1 MSVTYINE
9 VWRFIWWNP
18 SYLEHTTSG
27 PWKKRTK
34 KVYLILYPV
43 PRVHDT
49 KFTKYLENP
58 VKLGLIG
65 RENECK
71 LRYPSLVQRETKIV
85 INIS

>member
-1 MSVTYINE
+1 MKFEDLFDGTLVT
-9 VWRFIWWNP
+9 WNIQP
-18 SYLEHTTSG
+18 VDPE
-27 PWKKRTK
+27 KKEQK

>member
-1 MSVTYINE
+1 MKFEDLFDGTLVT
-9 VWRFIWWNP
+9 WNIQP
-18 SYLEHTTSG
+18 VDPE
-27 PWKKRTK
+27 KKEQK

-43 PRVHDT
+43 LRVHDT